1 MSVCVRGS
9 GPPTAVI
16 VLPLA
21 QSLPRERPSSAEGR
35 ASEVQRADARRSAQR
50 VLRHLELEDDHVHRP
65 GCSLDLG
72 WQGVGDINSN
82 EGR

>member
-9 GPPTAVI
+9 GPPTVVI

-50 VLRHLELEDDHVHRP
+50 VLRHLELEDDHVLTS
-65 GCSLDLG
+65 CSGLRSSEF
-72 WQGVGDINSN
+72 QRTGVLVCADY
-82 EGR
+82 